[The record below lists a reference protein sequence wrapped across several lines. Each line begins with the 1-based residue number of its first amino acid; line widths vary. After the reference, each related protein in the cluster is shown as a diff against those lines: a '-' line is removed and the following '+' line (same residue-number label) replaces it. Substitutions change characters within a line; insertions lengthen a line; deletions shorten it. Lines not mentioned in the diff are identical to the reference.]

1 MNARDLKGNESGGG
15 EERIMYLFRESISKG
30 SFAPH
35 CRHVPASILGL
46 QLLKGGKA
54 IVPFLLLLLL
64 LLTHHHHGHIEIDTY
79 KPKETEYVKKQ
90 GIFLSLFHIYMYMCI
105 MYHVYVYVYV
115 YVCMCVSLRAR
126 ARARVNAHL
135 TGHCRYIEYLRFEDF
150 FCIT

>member
-90 GIFLSLFHIYMYMCI
+90 GIFLSLFHIYMYMCMYMCI
-105 MYHVYVYVYV
+105 MYMYMYMYM
-115 YVCMCVSLRAR
+115 YMCIYAY
-126 ARARVNAHL
+126 
-135 TGHCRYIEYLRFEDF
+135 T
-150 FCIT
+150 ITHNI